1 MNLNHHRRA
10 RPHSGPARKAVRVG
24 LLATAGLAVIATATG
39 AEAAT
44 PGGALHGV
52 AVADDSAHTLAT
64 PGQSNEFHDSFT
76 VHQEGA
82 LFVSS
87 DHNQAWADS
96 AACTAAKP
104 CRSIA
109 LSFQI
114 VTMAGENI
122 RLNASNVSNAAN
134 HECAGCQTFAGAWQF
149 IVSTP
154 RPFTLSASAQRQL
167 ADIHRRLDAL
177 GKSTAPV
184 SVIQS
189 QAEALASQVRT
200 VLTAAAATAPKGP
213 GVDVLAQMAPTVT
226 MHRTVSA

>member
-1 MNLNHHRRA
+1 VNLNHHRRA
-10 RPHSGPARKAVRVG
+10 RPHSGPARKAVRLG
-24 LLATAGLAVIATATG
+24 LLATAGLTVIATAAS

-44 PGGALHGV
+44 TGGALHGI
-52 AVADDSAHTLAT
+52 AVADDSARTLAS
-64 PGQSNEFHDSFT
+64 PGQPSEFQDSFT

-82 LFVSS
+82 LFDSV
-87 DHNQAWADS
+87 DRNQASAES

-122 RLNASNVSNAAN
+122 RLNASNVSNATD

-154 RPFTLSASAQRQL
+154 SPFTLSASAQRQL

-189 QAEALASQVRT
+189 QAEALAAQVQA
-200 VLTAAAATAPKGP
+200 VLSSAAATAPKGP

-226 MHRTVSA
+226 MHRMLSA